1 MEDNR
6 QVSNLRA
13 EASKGDSDA
22 VGLRMLEDAK
32 THLLPWMVRLGPEQP
47 EKVML
52 PETPPR
58 RPVLGGSGDLVLLGN
73 LGPRSAMCFKAS
85 EVGASGAGALRRHQS
100 QWSVP
105 RRSADVARDPQDGLY
120 PDAKTVR
127 SHTYSRDLKKIVQIY
142 SM

>member
-58 RPVLGGSGDLVLLGN
+58 RPVLGGSGN

-100 QWSVP
+100 QRSVP
-105 RRSADVARDPQDGLY
+105 RLKSFFWQFLFWHRWRYWSVEGRKSTSDFGRHQTGLE
-120 PDAKTVR
+120 
-127 SHTYSRDLKKIVQIY
+127 L
-142 SM
+142 